1 MGLQSMTGFART
13 DGSAE
18 GYRWA
23 WELRSVNGKG
33 LDIRFRLPAGYERLE
48 IPLRERVARHFSR
61 GSCSLT
67 LTLAREASATRLRIN
82 EDVLGA
88 VVAAM
93 NAISLRIDAAAPSLD
108 GILAIKGVVEAAD
121 PEDDPEVQAQLDADL
136 LAGLDAGLEALAAA
150 RLAEGAAIA
159 NVLRGHLGRIASL
172 TASAEN
178 CPARRPDI
186 IRERLQRQIEDLLGA
201 VPALDP
207 QRLYQE
213 AVLIATK
220 ADIRE
225 ELDRLKAH
233 VAQARQL
240 VDGGGV
246 VGRRMDFL
254 AQEFNRETNTLC
266 SKSND
271 KDLTAIGLE
280 LKATVD
286 QFREQIQ
293 NIE

>member
-13 DGSAE
+13 DGSTV
-18 GYRWA
+18 GYRWT

-33 LDIRFRLPAGYERLE
+33 LDIRLRLPSGYERIE
-48 IPLRERVARHFSR
+48 IPLRERIGKRFSR

-67 LTLAREASATRLRIN
+67 LTLARESSAARLRIN
-82 EDVLGA
+82 EDVLDA

-93 NAISLRIDAAAPSLD
+93 NAISLRIDATAPTLD

-121 PEDDPEVQAQLDADL
+121 PEDDPQVQAQLDADV
-136 LAGLDAGLEALAAA
+136 LAGLEAGLEALAAA
-150 RLAEGAAIA
+150 RMAEGEAIA
-159 NVLRGHLGRIASL
+159 IVLRGHLARIASL

-178 CPARRPDI
+178 CPARRPDV
-186 IRERLQRQIEDLLGA
+186 IRERLQRQIEDLVGA

-233 VAQARQL
+233 LAQARQL

-246 VGRRMDFL
+246 VGRRLDFL

-280 LKATVD
+280 LKASVD